1 MIKQKKQGQLI
12 VISGPSGAGKD
23 TIVEKVIKKN
33 ENIWWFGSFFGSFR
47 H

>member
-23 TIVEKVIKKN
+23 TIVENVLKKN
-33 ENIWWFGSFFGSFR
+33 N

>member
-23 TIVEKVIKKN
+23 TIVENVIKHNKIIVN
-33 ENIWWFGSFFGSFR
+33 MKSIK
-47 H
+47 